1 MHAFSP
7 NGNICPLVP
16 VASVLKNEVI
26 WAPDRSSIRG
36 LNSSRGG
43 SGDGM
48 GGSAEEGE
56 GEKLRA
62 GPLASSVGIHQSSH
76 VLVSCGR
83 HLDPSDESTLVFS
96 LQMVSPFPARVR
108 PTLLTMTR
116 AGSCNGKILV
126 PSPQGWGKRV
136 IEFLSLEFL
145 LLSSCIV
152 KMSRQRPRGDK

>member
-1 MHAFSP
+1 MCPPFVYPPRHPGWTCVHAFSP
-7 NGNICPLVP
+7 NGNICPLVL

-43 SGDGM
+43 SGDGV

-62 GPLASSVGIHQSSH
+62 SFGFLCGYTSVFPRPGLLGEAFRPLGRVPSGLQPPNCQS
-76 VLVSCGR
+76 LPCQGQAN
-83 HLDPSDESTLVFS
+83 LMML
-96 LQMVSPFPARVR
+96 M
-108 PTLLTMTR
+108 MTR

-126 PSPQGWGKRV
+126 PSPQ
-136 IEFLSLEFL
+136 
-145 LLSSCIV
+145 
-152 KMSRQRPRGDK
+152 